1 MNLVTM
7 NNVVMVLYYLI
18 SAFFLIAVVRNFVKT
33 KDPQEAV
40 LFSIVMIPFVL
51 RILRLK

>member
-1 MNLVTM
+1 MSLVTL
-7 NNVVMVLYYLI
+7 NNAVMVLYYVI

-33 KDPQEAV
+33 RDPQEAI
-40 LFSIVMIPFVL
+40 LYSIVMMPFVL

>member
-1 MNLVTM
+1 MDLVII
-7 NNVVMVLYYLI
+7 NNAVMVLYYLI
-18 SAFFLIAVVRNFVKT
+18 SVFFLIAVVRNFVKT

-40 LFSIVMIPFVL
+40 LYTIVMMPFVL

>member
-1 MNLVTM
+1 MSLVTL
-7 NNVVMVLYYLI
+7 NNLVMVLYYVM

-33 KDPQEAV
+33 RDPQEAI
-40 LFSIVMIPFVL
+40 LYGIIMMPFVL

>member
-1 MNLVTM
+1 MSLVAI

-33 KDPQEAV
+33 RDPQEAI
-40 LFSIVMIPFVL
+40 LYSIVMMPFVL